1 MFSRS
6 MMCLVA
12 VFALNGL
19 VRSDDKDD
27 LKAMNGTWKIE
38 KAIFM
43 GADSSE
49 LFKAATLV
57 VEGSKYTVTF
67 NDQTDKGTLT
77 VDSSKKPKRLTVKS
91 SEGINKDK
99 TFECIY
105 ELKDDTMTVCYA
117 LEGKDPPKEFESK
130 EGTMTLLAVYK
141 REKK

>member
-1 MFSRS
+1 MFRRS
-6 MMCLVA
+6 LMCLVA

-19 VRSDDKDD
+19 VPADDKDD
-27 LKAMNGTWKIE
+27 LKAMNGTWKME

-43 GADSSE
+43 GKDSSE
-49 LFKAATLV
+49 LFKAATLT
-57 VEGSKYTVTF
+57 VEGGKYTVTF

-91 SEGINKDK
+91 SDGSNKDK

-117 LEGKDPPKEFESK
+117 LEGKDPPKEFVSK
-130 EGTMTLLAVYK
+130 EGTMTLLATYK